1 MAETPHPQTTWLV
14 RISPVFK
21 DLENDLLRTLGAS
34 IVKRLGRDF
43 LMIRL
48 EEPGRLHS
56 TGAAKYLRWI
66 LPVHHAWPC
75 HPRETEGFVEKAAQ
89 AMFRKFSGEGPQ
101 TLIAGPLDPAEPGR
115 YHKSLASN
123 LRGRSLQLFPPSAA
137 ALRDAEEQDPAKR
150 TLFLLVG
157 REGLFCG
164 LNSPRDSKGFHA
176 GGTRFIRQNRPETI
190 SRAGAKI
197 AEALHH
203 LELHRPRPHAGAH
216 WLELG
221 ASPGGMT
228 SELLD
233 QGYRVTAVDKAP
245 LDARLNGHA
254 GLKFVRADASDFQPA
269 RGEIVDAILSD
280 MNGAPREA
288 MAKVVALT
296 GHLAPGG
303 IVVFTLKLA
312 GAENF
317 DDMERIT
324 AEALAAAKG
333 LSLIALVHLTYNRNE
348 FTAIFEKAERPET

>member
-1 MAETPHPQTTWLV
+1 MVETPHPQTTTWLV
-14 RISPVFK
+14 RISPVFQ
-21 DLENDLLRTLGAS
+21 DLEADLLNTLGAVR
-34 IVKRLGRDF
+34 VKRLGRDF

-48 EEPGRLHS
+48 EEPARLVS

-66 LPVHHAWPC
+66 LPVQHAWPC
-75 HPRETEGFVEKAAQ
+75 HPRETEGFIEKAAQ
-89 AMFRKFSGEGPQ
+89 AMFRKFAAAAPQ
-101 TLIAGPLDPAEPGR
+101 ALIAGPLDPAEPGR

-123 LRGRSLQLFPPSAA
+123 LRGRALQLFPPQMA
-137 ALRDAEEQDPAKR
+137 ALRDAEDQDPAKP
-150 TLFLLVG
+150 TLFALVG

-164 LNSPRDSKGFHA
+164 VQHPRDGKGFHA

-203 LELHRPRPHAGAH
+203 LALHRPCPEHGAH

-245 LDARLNGHA
+245 LDPRLDGRE
-254 GLKFVRADASDFQPA
+254 GLRFVRSDASDFHPP
-269 RGEIVDAILSD
+269 RGAVYDAVLSD
-280 MNGAPREA
+280 MNGDPRES
-288 MAKVVALT
+288 MAKVSGLA
-296 GHLAPGG
+296 GNLAPGG
-303 IVVFTLKLA
+303 LVVFTLKHA
-312 GAENF
+312 GAEDF
-317 DDMERIT
+317 GGIERTT

-333 LSLIALVHLTYNRNE
+333 LRPLAIVHLTYNRHE
-348 FTAIFEKAERPET
+348 FTVFLEKASAS

>member
-1 MAETPHPQTTWLV
+1 MAETPHPQTSWLV
-14 RISPVFK
+14 RISPVFR
-21 DLENDLLRTLGAS
+21 DFEAELLATLDAS
-34 IVKRLGRDF
+34 LVKRLGRDF
-43 LMIRL
+43 LLIRVQ
-48 EEPGRLHS
+48 EPGRLIS

-75 HPRETEGFVEKAAQ
+75 IPRETDGFVEKAAQ
-89 AMFRKFSGEGPQ
+89 ALFRKFAADGPQ
-101 TLIAGPLDPAEPGR
+101 TLVAGPLDPAEPGR

-123 LRGRSLQLFPPSAA
+123 LRGRSLQLFPPSAT
-137 ALRDAEEQDPAKR
+137 ALRDAEEQDPAKP

-164 LNSPRDSKGFHA
+164 MNPPRDSKGFHA

-203 LELHRPRPHAGAH
+203 LALHRPRPPEGAH

-245 LDARLNGHA
+245 LDTRLDGRK
-254 GLKFVRADASDFQPA
+254 GLNFVRSDAADFQPA
-269 RGEIVDAILSD
+269 RGAVFDAILSD
-280 MNGAPREA
+280 MNGSPRES

-303 IVVFTLKLA
+303 MVVFTLKLA
-312 GAENF
+312 GAEKF
-317 DDMERIT
+317 EDIELIT
-324 AEALAAAKG
+324 EETLAAAKG
-333 LSLIALVHLTYNRNE
+333 LKRIALVHLTYNRHE
-348 FTAIFEKAERPET
+348 FTAFFEKTGGPDT